1 MRNIPVFSTENGVG
15 SLTLKEVPYN
25 GIAYIKIADS
35 QEPELFLKDCVDFCK
50 AVGAECIY
58 ASGHSYLERYE
69 QHTAIWRMCRSRAGL
84 QDTDAA
90 LFPVTETTLES
101 WREIYNRAMKN
112 VANASYMTFLDA
124 RQMLKRGDGYFVHRG
139 EVLLGIGIASGET
152 IDAVVSNRPGAGGE
166 VVRALAHALSGEQ
179 IRLEVAAVNERAVR
193 LYERLG
199 FMKTAEIS
207 RWYKI
212 I

>member
-15 SLTLKEVPYN
+15 SLTLKEIPYK

-50 AVGAECIY
+50 AVGAENVY
-58 ASGHSYLERYE
+58 ASGHSYLERYPK
-69 QHTAIWRMCRSRAGL
+69 HTAIWRMCRPREGM

-101 WREIYNRAMKN
+101 WLELYNRAMKD
-112 VANASYMTFLDA
+112 VANASYMTFLDG

-139 EVLLGIGIASGET
+139 EVLLGIGIASGDT
-152 IDAVVSNRPGAGGE
+152 IDAVVSNCPGAGRE
-166 VVRALAHALSGEQ
+166 VVPALAHALSGEQ
-179 IRLEVAAVNERAVR
+179 VVLEVASVNERAVR

-207 RWYKI
+207 CWYKI